1 MQPQIDGEKRRHPR
15 FEVRSGVIAVVKSD
29 AAHTLGQTV
38 DVSQG
43 GLGLTYVAELG
54 PAVEEGTLDLFA
66 PGGIWYLKGVPVR
79 TASDVEMPNDV
90 PFSIIEM
97 RRMGVAFGV
106 LTDTQERQLHGF
118 ISENRVN

>member
-15 FEVRSGVIAVVKSD
+15 FEVHSGVIAVVKSD
-29 AAHTLGQTV
+29 AAHTLGRAV

-54 PAVEEGTLDLFA
+54 AEVEVGTLDLFA
-66 PGGIWYLKGVPVR
+66 PGGMWYLRDVPVR

-90 PFSIIEM
+90 LFSIVGM
-97 RRMGVAFGV
+97 RRMGVAFGA
-106 LTDTQERQLHGF
+106 LTDTQQRQLSAF